1 MKNWRNGFDDVGPPL
16 HHDDL
21 RPCFT
26 KIGFGGIAVMIVPGP
41 QMIPAPSSY
50 QEQSDDPNKR

>member
-1 MKNWRNGFDDVGPPL
+1 MKNWRNPPF

-41 QMIPAPSSY
+41 QMIPAPTSY